1 MMMVVVMVTSDGDNV
16 TVMVVNSSDG
26 EDDGMIVE

>member
-16 TVMVVNSSDG
+16 TVMVLNSDDG
-26 EDDGMIVE
+26 EDDGMTVE

>member
-16 TVMVVNSSDG
+16 TVMAVNSDDG

>member
-1 MMMVVVMVTSDGDNV
+1 MMMVVVMVTCDGDNV
-16 TVMVVNSSDG
+16 TVMVLNSDDG

>member
-1 MMMVVVMVTSDGDNV
+1 MMVVVMVTSDCDNM
-16 TVMVVNSSDG
+16 TVMVVNNDDG